1 MLVAPLP
8 LASLYLQPAAV
19 AVTFVIVASL
29 LGVLEPILTTCVLW
43 QALLIIGV
51 SVAAAVIIIL
61 AYVFF
66 RLGRGIFH
74 K

>member
-1 MLVAPLP
+1 MVAPLP

-19 AVTFVIVASL
+19 AATLAVAASL
-29 LGVLEPILTTCVLW
+29 LSVLEPILTTCVLW